1 MESALSRSFVTMIRL
16 LTRFLVAFVLF
27 GSLLVS
33 ADLLAQVSA
42 PPAGRPSTPG
52 SAADKVELLPGSDSL
67 VGMNVPGQV
76 VRKIYNNVRFRQKG
90 MLMYCD
96 LAIQN
101 ATTNVIEAYGNVQII
116 QGDTITVRG
125 DTLFYYGNTRQAN
138 VRGRVSLR
146 DRKMTLTTA
155 QLDYDMLSGIAHYP
169 TPGRIVDKENVLT
182 SREGYYDTRTKLFT
196 FRQNV
201 RLVNTKGTL
210 TADSLLYNSI
220 TRIATFQGPTRITN
234 KDGVLTAVAGQYNT
248 TSGIS
253 NFQRRATVETPKY
266 RLTGDS
272 LYYDNVS
279 ELGIAKGNVIMV
291 AKDRQA
297 VITGDHVRYNGKAGI
312 SRVTGHAV
320 AKSLANEAAK
330 DTLYLRADTLFS
342 FDNKLTNTRRLLGQK
357 NVILYK
363 SDLQSKC
370 DSLIYD
376 TADSTIYF
384 FKKPI
389 VWSQNKYQMEADSMR
404 AVLKNNKIQTM
415 YLKAKSF
422 VISLDTLKNYN
433 QIKGR
438 TITAFFKTKI
448 TSTPLNSAAEEPAL
462 VASKTNSPR
471 SVSTAATNTI
481 SKRVLTSK
489 SSSPASTTVLNQEQT
504 VLDRV
509 LVDGNGQSLYYA
521 VDEKNKLIGLNHVES
536 SRMNIEFEENKVGR
550 IRFYGHPDSQ
560 LIPPKELTPD
570 VQQLDGFRWRE
581 AEKPTKNQ
589 VLWLETPPA
598 EQPIIRKPLKNKSTI
613 KPLAQ
618 KLVRKGN
625 N

>member
-1 MESALSRSFVTMIRL
+1 MIRL
-16 LTRFLVAFVLF
+16 FARFLFVAVCVC
-27 GSLLVS
+27 LLVPS
-33 ADLLAQVSA
+33 TDTLAQVGGA
-42 PPAGRPSTPG
+42 PVTAGTG
-52 SAADKVELLPGSDSL
+52 DKVELFHADSL
-67 VGMNVPGQV
+67 VVLNIPGQA
-76 VRKIYNNVRFRQKG
+76 VRKLYNNVRLRHKG
-90 MLMYCD
+90 VLMYCN

-101 ATTNVIEAYGNVQII
+101 VTTNVIEAYGNVRLV
-116 QGDTITVRG
+116 QGDTINVRG
-125 DTLFYYGNTRQAN
+125 DTMFYYGNTRQAN
-138 VRGRVSLR
+138 MRGHVIMH

-182 SREGYYDTRTKLFT
+182 SKEGYYDTRSKLFT

-210 TADSLLYNSI
+210 TADSLLYNSL
-220 TRIATFQGPTRITN
+220 TRIATFQGPTRIKN
-234 KDGVLTAVAGQYNT
+234 KDGVLTAIAGQYNT

-279 ELGIAKGNVIMV
+279 ELGIAKGSVIMV
-291 AKDRQA
+291 AKDRKA

-320 AKSLANEAAK
+320 AKSLANETTN

-357 NVILYK
+357 NVFLYK
-363 SDLQSKC
+363 SDIQSKC

-384 FKKPI
+384 YKKPI
-389 VWSQNKYQMEADSMR
+389 LWSQNKYQMEADSMK
-404 AVLKNNKIQTM
+404 VLLKNNRIHTM
-415 YLKAKSF
+415 FLKTKSF
-422 VISLDTLKNYN
+422 VISLDTLKNFN

-438 TITAFFKTKI
+438 TITAYFATKLVNPD
-448 TSTPLNSAAEEPAL
+448 TLSEDQPRAKSDKKLSSAVNNIKNAT
-462 VASKTNSPR
+462 AS
-471 SVSTAATNTI
+471 ATNTLPKGVTE
-481 SKRVLTSK
+481 KRTG
-489 SSSPASTTVLNQEQT
+489 STGSDTVRLQERT
-504 VLDRV
+504 TLDRV
-509 LVDGNGQSLYYA
+509 LVDGNGQSIYYA
-521 VDEKNKLIGLNHVES
+521 LNEKNKMIGLNHVEC
-536 SRMNIEFEENKVGR
+536 SRMNIEFNDNKVGR

-560 LIPPKELTPD
+560 LIPPKEITGET
-570 VQQLDGFRWRE
+570 QELDGFRWRDP
-581 AEKPTKNQ
+581 EKPTKGQ

-598 EQPIIRKPLKNKSTI
+598 EKPAVKKPLKIKSQN

>member
-1 MESALSRSFVTMIRL
+1 MIRL
-16 LTRFLVAFVLF
+16 LAPFPVAFVLLVL
-27 GSLLVS
+27 LLVS
-33 ADLLAQVSA
+33 VDALAQIG
-42 PPAGRPSTPG
+42 PPSGRPPMPG
-52 SAADKVELLPGSDSL
+52 GAGDKVELLHADSL
-67 VGMNVPGQV
+67 VGVTIPGQV

-90 MLMYCD
+90 VLMYCD

-101 ATTNVIEAYGNVQII
+101 ATTNIIEAYGNVQIV

-125 DTLFYYGNTRQAN
+125 DTMFYYGNTRQAN
-138 VRGRVSLR
+138 MRGHVTMR

-182 SREGYYDTRTKLFT
+182 SREGYYDTRSKLFT

-210 TADSLLYNSI
+210 TADSLLYNSL

-234 KDGVLTAVAGQYNT
+234 KDGVLTAIAGQYNT

-272 LYYDNVS
+272 LYYDNIS

-297 VITGDHVRYNGKAGI
+297 VITGDHVRYNGQAGI

-342 FDNKLTNTRRLLGQK
+342 FDNKRTNTRRLLGQK
-357 NVILYK
+357 NVFLYK

-404 AVLKNNKIQTM
+404 AVMKNNKIHTLF
-415 YLKAKSF
+415 LKTKSF
-422 VISLDTLKNYN
+422 VISLDTLRNFN
-433 QIKGR
+433 QVKGR
-438 TITAFFKTKI
+438 TVTAYFATKI
-448 TSTPLNSAAEEPAL
+448 VSTTASAADLPHAQCT
-462 VASKTNSPR
+462 VASKASG
-471 SVSTAATNTI
+471 SVSTVATNTRPQ
-481 SKRVLTSK
+481 RVLTQK
-489 SSSPASTTVLNQEQT
+489 SGSPVSTTVLNQEQT

-509 LVDGNGQSLYYA
+509 LVEGNGQSIYYA

-536 SRMNIEFEENKVGR
+536 SKMNIEFSDNKVGR
-550 IRFYGHPDSQ
+550 IRFYGHPDSK
-560 LIPPKELTPD
+560 LVPPKELTPD

-581 AEKPTKNQ
+581 SEKPTKGQ
-589 VLWLETPPA
+589 VLWLEIPPA
-598 EQPIIRKPLKNKSTI
+598 EQPLVRKPLKNKPVI

-618 KLVRKGN
+618 KLVQKGN

>member
-1 MESALSRSFVTMIRL
+1 MIRL
-16 LTRFLVAFVLF
+16 FAAFLLLC
-27 GSLLVS
+27 SWLVS
-33 ADLLAQVSA
+33 ANSLAQVGPPLPGHPAA
-42 PPAGRPSTPG
+42 PGAV
-52 SAADKVELLPGSDSL
+52 ADKVELLPGADSL
-67 VGMNVPGQV
+67 VGMTVPGQV

-90 MLMYCD
+90 VLMFCD

-101 ATTNVIEAYGNVQII
+101 ATTNVIEAYGHVKII
-116 QGDTITVRG
+116 QGDTITVQG
-125 DTLFYYGNTRQAN
+125 DTMFYYGNVRQAN
-138 VRGRVSLR
+138 MRGHVSMR

-169 TPGRIVDKENVLT
+169 TPGRIVDKENILT
-182 SREGYYDTRTKLFT
+182 SREGYYDTRSKLFT

-201 RLVNTKGTL
+201 RLVNPKGTL
-210 TADSLLYNSI
+210 VADSLLYNSL
-220 TRIATFQGPTRITN
+220 TRMAIFQGPTRITN
-234 KDGVLTAVAGQYNT
+234 KDGVLTAIEGQYNT
-248 TSGIS
+248 TTGIS

-272 LYYDNVS
+272 LYYDNVT

-297 VITGDHVRYNGKAGI
+297 VILGDHVRYNGKAGI
-312 SRVTGHAV
+312 SRVTGHPV
-320 AKSLANEAAK
+320 AKSLANETTK
-330 DTLYLRADTLFS
+330 DTLFLRADTLFS

-357 NVILYK
+357 NVFIYK

-384 FKKPI
+384 YKKPI

-404 AVLKNNKIQTM
+404 AVMKNNKIHTLF
-415 YLKAKSF
+415 LKTKSF

-438 TITAFFKTKI
+438 TVTAYFATKI
-448 TSTPLNSAAEEPAL
+448 VSTTVTGADLPVSTTTAAGTA
-462 VASKTNSPR
+462 PR
-471 SVSTAATNTI
+471 SVSSVATKLPI
-481 SKRVLTSK
+481 KRVLIPK
-489 SSSPASTTVLNQEQT
+489 GEAPVSTTVLHQEQT

-509 LVDGNGQSLYYA
+509 LVEGNGQSLYYA

-536 SRMNIEFEENKVGR
+536 SRMNIEFNDNKVGK

-560 LIPPKELTPD
+560 LIPPKELTPE

-581 AEKPTKNQ
+581 VEKPTKNQ
-589 VLWLETPPA
+589 VLWLEKPPA
-598 EQPIIRKPLKNKSTI
+598 EQPVIRKPLKNKGTV

-618 KLVRKGN
+618 KLVQKTIN
-625 N
+625 

>member
-1 MESALSRSFVTMIRL
+1 MIRL
-16 LTRFLVAFVLF
+16 LAAFILLC
-27 GSLLVS
+27 SLLIS
-33 ADLLAQVSA
+33 ASSWAQVNQ
-42 PPAGRPSTPG
+42 PMPGRPSVPG
-52 SAADKVELLPGSDSL
+52 SPADKVELLPGADSL
-67 VGMNVPGQV
+67 VGLTVPGQV

-90 MLMYCD
+90 VLMFCD

-101 ATTNVIEAYGNVQII
+101 ATTNVIEAYGHVKII
-116 QGDTITVRG
+116 QGDTITVQG
-125 DTLFYYGNTRQAN
+125 DTMFYYGNVKQAN
-138 VRGRVSLR
+138 LRGRVSLR

-169 TPGRIVDKENVLT
+169 TPGRIVDKENILT
-182 SREGYYDTRTKLFT
+182 SKEGYYDTRTKLFT

-201 RLVNTKGTL
+201 RLVNPKGTL

-220 TRIATFQGPTRITN
+220 SRLAIFQGPTRITN
-234 KDGVLTAVAGQYNT
+234 KDGVLTAVEGQYNT
-248 TSGIS
+248 TTGIS
-253 NFQRRATVETPKY
+253 NFRRRATVETPKY
-266 RLTGDS
+266 RLTGDT
-272 LYYDNVS
+272 LYYDNLS

-291 AKDRQA
+291 AKDKQA

-312 SRVTGHAV
+312 SRVTGHPV
-320 AKSLANEAAK
+320 AKSLANETTK

-342 FDNKLTNTRRLLGQK
+342 FDNKVTNTRRLLGQK
-357 NVILYK
+357 NVFLYK

-404 AVLKNNKIQTM
+404 AVMKNNRINTLF
-415 YLKAKSF
+415 LKTKSF
-422 VISLDTLKNYN
+422 VISLDTLNNYN

-438 TITAFFKTKI
+438 TITAFFATK
-448 TSTPLNSAAEEPAL
+448 
-462 VASKTNSPR
+462 V
-471 SVSTAATNTI
+471 VSTTVGSANSDGFQAQKATNAPASLSAVATNRPV
-481 SKRVLTSK
+481 KRVLANKTGV
-489 SSSPASTTVLNQEQT
+489 PVSTTVSTQEQT
-504 VLDRV
+504 VIDRV
-509 LVDGNGQSLYYA
+509 LVEGNGQSLYYA

-536 SRMNIEFEENKVGR
+536 SKMNIEFNDNKVGR

-581 AEKPTKNQ
+581 AEKPTKKQ
-589 VLWLETPPA
+589 VLWLEAPPA
-598 EQPIIRKPLKNKSTI
+598 EQPVIRKPLKNKNAI

-618 KLVRKGN
+618 KLVQKGN